1 MPSATASNL
10 TSVDPSALIFVGLA
24 VAWAAYL
31 IPKAL
36 EHHEA
41 GARSRTVDKFS
52 HTMRVLARREPVD
65 RRQTQL
71 VRNRKPSAASAAPAA
86 TSPAA
91 SAPAPAA
98 PAAAVAD
105 REPEVEQTGF
115 FATQTFVRRSSA
127 SRAARRRR
135 RVLGGILVLLAMVAA
150 IAAGQVI
157 SWWWIIAPVT
167 LLVAWLVACRLM
179 VKGEQAA
186 RRRPVQRVTDP
197 AEPEWVDTEDAARS
211 GSPADGSA
219 QDGVHEGSQ
228 DVLSDDTAEVPTVR
242 AEVAEPIASGD
253 GWELV
258 PVTLPTY
265 VSKPAARRTVSTIDL
280 DSTGV
285 WTSGHTA
292 ADSALAQQAD
302 AVRAAGAASAGPAA
316 ATTQR
321 RVSGA

>member
-1 MPSATASNL
+1 
-10 TSVDPSALIFVGLA
+10 VDPSALIFVGLA

-36 EHHEA
+36 EHSDA

-65 RRQTQL
+65 RRRTQL
-71 VRNRKPSAASAAPAA
+71 VTSRKPAA
-86 TSPAA
+86 TS
-91 SAPAPAA
+91 AA
-98 PAAAVAD
+98 PVPEVAPD
-105 REPEVEQTGF
+105 RETAPEVEQTGF

-135 RVLGGILVLLAMVAA
+135 RVLGAILVLTAMVAA
-150 IAAGQVI
+150 VAAGQVI
-157 SWWWIIAPVT
+157 SWWWLAAPVT
-167 LLVAWLVACRLM
+167 LLVAWLVACRRM

-186 RRRPVQRVTDP
+186 RRRPVQRITEPV
-197 AEPEWVDTEDAARS
+197 EPEWSDIEDAA
-211 GSPADGSA
+211 GHDGLP
-219 QDGVHEGSQ
+219 DGLPG
-228 DVLSDDTAEVPTVR
+228 DLPGVLADDTAEVPAVR

-285 WTSGHTA
+285 WTSGRTA

-302 AVRAAGAASAGPAA
+302 AVRAAGSTSAGPAA
-316 ATTQR
+316 AAASQR
-321 RVSGA
+321 RVGGA